1 MDYAHESHKL
11 SLRQACILFSIC
23 FSVYTYKP
31 KPKED
36 SELRDALAELAAIH
50 TRWGIWMMHHRL
62 RNLGHTWNHKR
73 VYRVYKEMGLNL
85 RRKTKKRLPSRIAE
99 PLLQP
104 IVANETWSMDFMH
117 DVLGNGV
124 KFRSFNV
131 IDDYNR
137 EGLNITLDT
146 SLNAKRVVKELDQL
160 IAWRGTPRRIRV
172 DNGPEYISE
181 TMRLWAIERKIELKF
196 AEPGSPYQ
204 NGYVERFNKS
214 YREEVLDA
222 FTFRKLGEATALT
235 KAWLWMYNNERPH
248 ESLGYKSP
256 VDFAQERL
264 RSKAPQTLLCD
275 SNFNWKSLVLNA
287 SN

>member
-1 MDYAHESHKL
+1 
-11 SLRQACILFSIC
+11 
-23 FSVYTYKP
+23 
-31 KPKED
+31 
-36 SELRDALAELAAIH
+36 
-50 TRWGIWMMHHRL
+50 
-62 RNLGHTWNHKR
+62 
-73 VYRVYKEMGLNL
+73 
-85 RRKTKKRLPSRIAE
+85 
-99 PLLQP
+99 
-104 IVANETWSMDFMH
+104 MH

-160 IAWRGTPRRIRV
+160 IAWRGTPRR
-172 DNGPEYISE
+172 
-181 TMRLWAIERKIELKF
+181 
-196 AEPGSPYQ
+196 
-204 NGYVERFNKS
+204 
-214 YREEVLDA
+214 
-222 FTFRKLGEATALT
+222 
-235 KAWLWMYNNERPH
+235 PH

>member
-1 MDYAHESHKL
+1 
-11 SLRQACILFSIC
+11 
-23 FSVYTYKP
+23 
-31 KPKED
+31 
-36 SELRDALAELAAIH
+36 
-50 TRWGIWMMHHRL
+50 
-62 RNLGHTWNHKR
+62 
-73 VYRVYKEMGLNL
+73 MGLNL

-181 TMRLWAIERKIELKF
+181 TMRLWAIEREIELKF
-196 AEPGSPYQ
+196 ESPGVPIKMDMLSDSTSPIEKRCSMLLHSG
-204 NGYVERFNKS
+204 NW
-214 YREEVLDA
+214 A
-222 FTFRKLGEATALT
+222 
-235 KAWLWMYNNERPH
+235 
-248 ESLGYKSP
+248 
-256 VDFAQERL
+256 RL
-264 RSKAPQTLLCD
+264 LH
-275 SNFNWKSLVLNA
+275 
-287 SN
+287 